1 MAKRRIYMDWN
12 ATAPLVPAARE
23 AMAGAMAVLGNP
35 SSVHGEGRAARRLV
49 EEARARIAALAGA
62 APEQV
67 IFTSGGTEAN
77 ALALAGREWLAGTS
91 EHASVLD
98 HATGQRLAVDGS
110 GRVGP
115 ESIPAGAAVALM
127 AANNE
132 TGAIHPLQEIGQR
145 VRETGGLWH
154 CDAVQAAGRLDLA
167 AIDADS
173 LALSA
178 HKLGGPMGVG
188 ALVLRTERVLHG
200 PIRGAQERRRRGG
213 TENVTGIAGFGAAA
227 RSLADMSALRDRL
240 EARLEGAVLYGGG
253 GPRLGNTS
261 CIGMPGV
268 SNETQVMAFDLE
280 GFAVSAGAACSSGKV
295 EASHVLLAMG
305 VDEAAAGEAIRV
317 SLGPGLAEEDVDA
330 FAEAWNRLAA
340 RLRSG

>member
-1 MAKRRIYMDWN
+1 MAKRRIYLDWN
-12 ATAPLVPAARE
+12 ATAPLTRAAQTAMTE
-23 AMAGAMAVLGNP
+23 AMALLGNP
-35 SSVHGEGRAARRLV
+35 SSVHSEGRAARRLV
-49 EEARARIAALAGA
+49 EEARARVAAFAGA
-62 APEQV
+62 EPEQV

-77 ALALAGREWLAGTS
+77 ALALAGRKWLAGAS

-98 HATGQRLAVDGS
+98 HADGARLAVGGDGQVS
-110 GRVGP
+110 P
-115 ESIPAGAAVALM
+115 DAIPPGAAVALM

-132 TGAIHPLQEIGQR
+132 TGAVHPLEDIARR
-145 VRETGGLWH
+145 VRATGGLWH

-167 AIDADS
+167 AIEADS

-188 ALVLRTERVLHG
+188 ALVLRTGRALEG

-213 TENVTGIAGFGAAA
+213 TENAVGIAGFGAVAQP
-227 RSLADMSALRDRL
+227 LADMSALRDRM
-240 EARLEGAVLYGGG
+240 EARLEGAVFYGHSA
-253 GPRLGNTS
+253 PRLGNTS

-268 SNETQVMAFDLE
+268 SNETQVMALDLE

-295 EASHVLLAMG
+295 GPSHVLQAMG
-305 VDEAAAGEAIRV
+305 VDDTAAGEAIRV
-317 SLGPGLAEEDVDA
+317 SLGAGLAEAEIDA

-340 RLRSG
+340 RLGSG

>member
-12 ATAPLVPAARE
+12 ATAPLAPAAQE
-23 AMAGAMAVLGNP
+23 AMAAAMAVLGNP

-49 EEARARIAALAGA
+49 EEARARVAAFACA

-67 IFTSGGTEAN
+67 VFTSGGTEAN
-77 ALALAGREWLAGTS
+77 ALALAGREWLAGAS

-98 HATGQRLAVDGS
+98 HIAGPRLAVDGG
-110 GRVGP
+110 GRIRP
-115 ESIPAGAAVALM
+115 ESIPPGAAVALM

-132 TGAIHPLQEIGQR
+132 TGAIHPLEETGRR

-167 AIDADS
+167 AIEADS

-188 ALVLRTERVLHG
+188 ALVLRTERALDG
-200 PIRGAQERRRRGG
+200 AIRGAQERRRRGG
-213 TENVTGIAGFGAAA
+213 TENVVGIAGFGAVAHP
-227 RSLADMSALRDRL
+227 LPDMTALRDRL
-240 EARLEGAVLYGGG
+240 EARLEGAVIYGSD

-268 SNETQVMAFDLE
+268 SGETQVMAFDLE

-295 EASHVLLAMG
+295 DASHVLLAMG
-305 VDEAAAGEAIRV
+305 TGEPAAGEAIRV
-317 SLGPGLAEEDVDA
+317 SLGPGLSEADIDA

-340 RLRSG
+340 RLRRG

>member
-12 ATAPLVPAARE
+12 ATAPLAPAARD
-23 AMAGAMAVLGNP
+23 AMAAAMAVLGNP
-35 SSVHGEGRAARRLV
+35 SSVHGEGRAARRFV
-49 EEARARIAALAGA
+49 EDARARIAAFASA
-62 APEQV
+62 APDQV
-67 IFTSGGTEAN
+67 VFTSGGTEAN
-77 ALALAGREWLAGTS
+77 ALALAGREWQAGAS

-98 HATGQRLAVDGS
+98 HAAGPRLAVDS
-110 GRVGP
+110 DGRIRP
-115 ESIPAGAAVALM
+115 NSIPPGMAVALM

-132 TGAIHPLQEIGQR
+132 TGAIHPLEQVGRR

-188 ALVLRTERVLHG
+188 ALVLRTERALDSA
-200 PIRGAQERRRRGG
+200 IRGAQERRRRGG
-213 TENVTGIAGFGAAA
+213 TENVVGIAGFGAVA
-227 RSLADMSALRDRL
+227 RPLPDMAALRDRL
-240 EARLEGAVLYGGG
+240 EARLEGAVIYGSD

-268 SNETQVMAFDLE
+268 SGETQVMAFDLE

-295 EASHVLLAMG
+295 DASHVLLAMG
-305 VDEAAAGEAIRV
+305 VDETAAGEAIRI
-317 SLGPGLAEEDVDA
+317 SLGPGLAEADIDA
-330 FAEAWNRLAA
+330 FATAWNRLAA
-340 RLRSG
+340 RLRRR

>member
-1 MAKRRIYMDWN
+1 MAKSRIYMDWN
-12 ATAPLVPAARE
+12 ATAPLAPAAQA
-23 AMAGAMAVLGNP
+23 AMGDAMAVLGNP

-49 EEARARIAALAGA
+49 EEARVRIAAFAGA

-77 ALALAGREWLAGTS
+77 ALALAGREWLAGAS
-91 EHASVLD
+91 EHVSVLD
-98 HATGQRLAVDGS
+98 HAAGPCLPVGGN
-110 GRVGP
+110 GRICP
-115 ESIPAGAAVALM
+115 DAIPAGAAVALM

-132 TGAIHPLQEIGQR
+132 TGAIHPLEEIGRR

-167 AIDADS
+167 AMEADS

-188 ALVLRTERVLHG
+188 ALVLRTERALEG

-213 TENVTGIAGFGAAA
+213 TENVVGIAGFGAVA
-227 RSLADMSALRDRL
+227 RPLADVSALRDRL
-240 EARLEGAVLYGGG
+240 EARLEGAVFHGRD

-261 CIGMPGV
+261 CIAIPGLA
-268 SNETQVMAFDLE
+268 NETQVMAFDLE

-295 EASHVLLAMG
+295 GASHVLLAMG
-305 VDEAAAGEAIRV
+305 VDDAAAGEAIRV
-317 SLGPGLAEEDVDA
+317 SLGAGVTEDDIDA
-330 FAEAWNRLAA
+330 FAAVWNRLAA
-340 RLRSG
+340 RLGSG

>member
-12 ATAPLVPAARE
+12 ATAPLAPAARD
-23 AMAGAMAVLGNP
+23 AMAAAMAVLGNP

-49 EEARARIAALAGA
+49 EEARTRIAAFAGA

-67 IFTSGGTEAN
+67 VFTSGGTEAN
-77 ALALAGREWLAGTS
+77 ALALAGREWLAGAS

-98 HATGQRLAVDGS
+98 HAAGPRLAVDGD
-110 GRVGP
+110 GRIRP
-115 ESIPAGAAVALM
+115 DSIPPGRAVALM

-132 TGAIHPLQEIGQR
+132 TGAIHPLEEVGRR

-178 HKLGGPMGVG
+178 HKLGGPMGIG
-188 ALVLRTERVLHG
+188 ALVMRTERALDG
-200 PIRGAQERRRRGG
+200 AIRGAQERRRRGG
-213 TENVTGIAGFGAAA
+213 TENVVGIAGFGAVA
-227 RSLADMSALRDRL
+227 RPLPDMAVLSDRL
-240 EARLEGAVLYGGG
+240 EAQLEGAVIYGNG

-268 SNETQVMAFDLE
+268 PGETQVMAFDLE

-295 EASHVLLAMG
+295 DASHVLLAMG
-305 VDEAAAGEAIRV
+305 VDETAAGEAIRI
-317 SLGPGLAEEDVDA
+317 SLGPGLVEADIDA

-340 RLRSG
+340 RLRRR

>member
-12 ATAPLVPAARE
+12 ATAPLAPAARE
-23 AMAGAMAVLGNP
+23 AMAEAMAVLGNP

-49 EEARARIAALAGA
+49 EEARARIAAFAGA

-77 ALALAGREWLAGTS
+77 ALALAGRDWLAGAS
-91 EHASVLD
+91 EHVSVLD
-98 HATGQRLAVDGS
+98 HAAGPCLAVDGG
-110 GRVGP
+110 GRIRP

-132 TGAIHPLQEIGQR
+132 TGAIHPLEEVGR
-145 VRETGGLWH
+145 WVRETGGLWH

-188 ALVLRTERVLHG
+188 ALVLRTDRALDG
-200 PIRGAQERRRRGG
+200 LIRGAQERRRRGG
-213 TENVTGIAGFGAAA
+213 TENVVGIAGFGAAA
-227 RSLADMSALRDRL
+227 RSLADMSVLRDRL
-240 EARLEGAVLYGGG
+240 EARLDGAVLYGRG

-268 SNETQVMAFDLE
+268 PNETQVMAFDLE

-295 EASHVLLAMG
+295 GASHVLLAMG

-317 SLGPGLAEEDVDA
+317 SLGPGLAEDDIDA

>member
-1 MAKRRIYMDWN
+1 MAKRRIYLDWN
-12 ATAPLVPAARE
+12 ATAPLAPAARE
-23 AMAGAMAVLGNP
+23 AMTAAMAVLGNP
-35 SSVHGEGRAARRLV
+35 SSVHGEGRAARRIV
-49 EEARARIAALAGA
+49 EEARARIATLAGA
-62 APEQV
+62 RPEQV
-67 IFTSGGTEAN
+67 VFTSGGTEAN
-77 ALALAGREWLAGTS
+77 ALALAGRAWLAGAS
-91 EHASVLD
+91 EHVSVLD
-98 HATGQRLAVDGS
+98 HAAGSRLAVDGD
-110 GRVGP
+110 GRIRP
-115 ESIPAGAAVALM
+115 ESIPPGAAVALM

-132 TGAIHPLQEIGQR
+132 TGAVHPLEEVGNR

-188 ALVLRTERVLHG
+188 ALVLRRERALDG
-200 PIRGAQERRRRGG
+200 AIRGAQERRRRGG
-213 TENVTGIAGFGAAA
+213 TENVVGIAGFGAVAHP
-227 RSLADMSALRDRL
+227 LPDMSALRDRL
-240 EARLEGAVLYGGG
+240 EARLEGAVLYGGA

-268 SNETQVMAFDLE
+268 SGETQVMALDLE

-295 EASHVLLAMG
+295 GASHVLLAMG
-305 VDEAAAGEAIRV
+305 VDEKAAGEAIRV
-317 SLGPGLAEEDVDA
+317 SLGAGLAEADIDA

-340 RLRSG
+340 RLRRG

>member
-12 ATAPLVPAARE
+12 ATAPLAPAARD
-23 AMAGAMAVLGNP
+23 AMADAMAVLGNP
-35 SSVHGEGRAARRLV
+35 SSVHGEGRAARRIV
-49 EEARARIAALAGA
+49 EEARARVAAFAGA

-77 ALALAGREWLAGTS
+77 ALALAGRDWMAGES

-98 HATGQRLAVDGS
+98 HAHGPRLPVDGG
-110 GRVGP
+110 GRVCADA
-115 ESIPAGAAVALM
+115 IPPGAAVALM

-132 TGAIHPLQEIGQR
+132 TGAIHPLAEIGRR
-145 VRETGGLWH
+145 VRGTGGLWH

-188 ALVLRTERVLHG
+188 ALVLRNARALES

-213 TENVTGIAGFGAAA
+213 TENVVGIAGFGAAA
-227 RSLADMSALRDRL
+227 RALADVTALRDRM
-240 EARLEGAVLYGGG
+240 EARLEGAVFHGRD

-261 CIGMPGV
+261 CIAMPGV

-295 EASHVLLAMG
+295 GASHVLLAMG
-305 VDEAAAGEAIRV
+305 VEEAAAAEAIRV
-317 SLGPGLAEEDVDA
+317 SLGAGVTEGDADA

-340 RLRSG
+340 RLRRG

>member
-12 ATAPLVPAARE
+12 ATAPLAPAARD
-23 AMAGAMAVLGNP
+23 AMAAAMAVLGNP

-49 EEARARIAALAGA
+49 EEARARVAAFAGA

-67 IFTSGGTEAN
+67 VFTSGGTEAN
-77 ALALAGREWLAGTS
+77 ALALAGREWLAGAS

-98 HATGQRLAVDGS
+98 HAAGPRLPVDS
-110 GRVGP
+110 GARICP
-115 ESIPAGAAVALM
+115 DSIPPGAAVALM

-132 TGAIHPLQEIGQR
+132 TGAIHPLEEVGRR

-167 AIDADS
+167 AIEADS

-188 ALVLRTERVLHG
+188 ALVLRTERALDG
-200 PIRGAQERRRRGG
+200 AIRGAQERRRRGG
-213 TENVTGIAGFGAAA
+213 TENVVGIAGFGAVA
-227 RSLADMSALRDRL
+227 RPLPDMTALRDRL
-240 EARLEGAVLYGGG
+240 EVRLEGAVIYGSD

-268 SNETQVMAFDLE
+268 SGETQVMAFDLE

-305 VDEAAAGEAIRV
+305 VGETAAGEAIRV
-317 SLGPGLAEEDVDA
+317 SLGPGLAEADIDA

-340 RLRSG
+340 RLRRR

>member
-12 ATAPLVPAARE
+12 ATAPLASGAQD
-23 AMAGAMAVLGNP
+23 AMAAAMAVLGNP

-49 EEARARIAALAGA
+49 EDARARIAAFAGA

-67 IFTSGGTEAN
+67 VFTSGGTEAN
-77 ALALAGREWLAGTS
+77 ALALAGREWLAGAS

-98 HATGQRLAVDGS
+98 HTAGPRLPVDDG
-110 GRVGP
+110 GRIRP
-115 ESIPAGAAVALM
+115 DSIPPGMAVALM

-132 TGAIHPLQEIGQR
+132 TGAIHPVEEVGR
-145 VRETGGLWH
+145 RMRETGGLWH

-173 LALSA
+173 LSLSA
-178 HKLGGPMGVG
+178 HKLGGPMGIG
-188 ALVLRTERVLHG
+188 ALVLRTERALDGAIH
-200 PIRGAQERRRRGG
+200 GAQERRRRGG
-213 TENVTGIAGFGAAA
+213 TENVVGIAGFGAVA
-227 RSLADMSALRDRL
+227 RPLPDMAALRDRL
-240 EARLEGAVLYGGG
+240 EARLEGAVIYGSD

-268 SNETQVMAFDLE
+268 SGETQVMAFDLE

-295 EASHVLLAMG
+295 DASHVLLAMG
-305 VDEAAAGEAIRV
+305 VDETAAGEAIRI
-317 SLGPGLAEEDVDA
+317 SLGPGLAEGDIDA

-340 RLRSG
+340 RLRRR

>member
-1 MAKRRIYMDWN
+1 MRPCSTMRPVRAWPW
-12 ATAPLVPAARE
+12 TA
-23 AMAGAMAVLGNP
+23 
-35 SSVHGEGRAARRLV
+35 
-49 EEARARIAALAGA
+49 
-62 APEQV
+62 
-67 IFTSGGTEAN
+67 
-77 ALALAGREWLAGTS
+77 AGRICPG
-91 EHASVLD
+91 
-98 HATGQRLAVDGS
+98 
-110 GRVGP
+110 
-115 ESIPAGAAVALM
+115 SIPPGAAVALM

-132 TGAIHPLQEIGQR
+132 TGAIHPLEEIGR
-145 VRETGGLWH
+145 RERETGGLWH

-167 AIDADS
+167 AIGADS

-188 ALVLRTERVLHG
+188 ALVLRTERALEG
-200 PIRGAQERRRRGG
+200 AIRGAQERRRRGG
-213 TENVTGIAGFGAAA
+213 TENVVGIAGFGAVAHA
-227 RSLADMSALRDRL
+227 LPDMSALRDRL
-240 EARLEGAVLYGGG
+240 EARLEGAVIHGRG

-268 SNETQVMAFDLE
+268 SGETQVMAFDLQ

-305 VDEAAAGEAIRV
+305 AGEKAAGEAIRV
-317 SLGPGLAEEDVDA
+317 SLGPGLSERDIDA

>member
-1 MAKRRIYMDWN
+1 MAKRRIYLDWN
-12 ATAPLVPAARE
+12 ATAPLARAAQT
-23 AMAGAMAVLGNP
+23 AMTEAMAVLGNP
-35 SSVHGEGRAARRLV
+35 SSVHSEGRAARRLV
-49 EEARARIAALAGA
+49 EEARARIAAFAGTG
-62 APEQV
+62 PEQV
-67 IFTSGGTEAN
+67 VFTSGGTEAN
-77 ALALAGREWLAGTS
+77 ALALAGREWLAGAS

-98 HATGQRLAVDGS
+98 HAGGPRLAVDGG
-110 GRVGP
+110 GRVCP
-115 ESIPAGAAVALM
+115 DAIPAGAAVALM

-132 TGAIHPLQEIGQR
+132 TGAVHPLEEIERR

-154 CDAVQAAGRLDLA
+154 CDAVQAAGRFDLA
-167 AIDADS
+167 AMEADS

-188 ALVLRTERVLHG
+188 ALVLRTGHALEG

-213 TENVTGIAGFGAAA
+213 TENVVGIVGFGAVA
-227 RSLADMSALRDRL
+227 RPLADMSALRDRM
-240 EARLEGAVLYGGG
+240 EARLEGAVFHGRG

-268 SNETQVMAFDLE
+268 SNETQVMALDLE

-305 VDEAAAGEAIRV
+305 VDGAAAGEAIRV
-317 SLGPGLAEEDVDA
+317 SLGAGVTEDDIDA
-330 FAEAWNRLAA
+330 FAAVWNRLAA
-340 RLRSG
+340 RLGSG

>member
-12 ATAPLVPAARE
+12 ATAPLAPAAR
-23 AMAGAMAVLGNP
+23 GAMAAAMAAPGNP

-49 EEARARIAALAGA
+49 EEARARVAAFAGA

-67 IFTSGGTEAN
+67 VFTSGGTEAN
-77 ALALAGREWLAGTS
+77 ALALAGRQWLAGAS

-98 HATGQRLAVDGS
+98 HAPGPRLAVDS
-110 GRVGP
+110 GGRIRAD
-115 ESIPAGAAVALM
+115 SIPPGAAVALM

-132 TGAIHPLQEIGQR
+132 TGAVHPLEEIGRR

-178 HKLGGPMGVG
+178 HKLGGPAGVG
-188 ALVLRTERVLHG
+188 ALVLRTDRALEG
-200 PIRGAQERRRRGG
+200 AIRGAQERRRRGG
-213 TENVTGIAGFGAAA
+213 TENVAGIAGFGAVAGP
-227 RSLADMSALRDRL
+227 LPDMSALRDRL
-240 EARLEGAVLYGGG
+240 EARLEGAVIHGRG
-253 GPRLGNTS
+253 GPRLANTS

-268 SNETQVMAFDLE
+268 SGETQVMAFDLQ

-305 VDEAAAGEAIRV
+305 LGRAAAGEAVRV
-317 SLGPGLAEEDVDA
+317 SLGPGLAEADIDA

-340 RLRSG
+340 RLRRG

>member
-12 ATAPLVPAARE
+12 ATAPLAPAARE
-23 AMAGAMAVLGNP
+23 AMADAMSVLGNP

-49 EEARARIAALAGA
+49 EEARARIAAFADA

-67 IFTSGGTEAN
+67 VFTSSGTEAN
-77 ALALAGREWLAGTS
+77 ALALTGREWLAGAS

-98 HATGQRLAVDGS
+98 HAAGPRLVVDDG
-110 GRVGP
+110 GRICP
-115 ESIPAGAAVALM
+115 EAIPPGTAIALM

-132 TGAIHPLQEIGQR
+132 TGAILPFRDIGRR
-145 VRETGGLWH
+145 VRENGGLWH
-154 CDAVQAAGRLDLA
+154 CDAVQAAGRIDLA
-167 AIDADS
+167 AVDADS

-188 ALVLRTERVLHG
+188 ALVLRTERALNR
-200 PIRGAQERRRRGG
+200 PIRGAQERQRRGG
-213 TENVTGIAGFGAAA
+213 TENVVGIAGFGAVA
-227 RSLADMSALRDRL
+227 RPLADMSALRDRL
-240 EARLEGAVLYGGG
+240 EARLDGAVFYGRD

-295 EASHVLLAMG
+295 GASHVLLAMG

-317 SLGPGLAEEDVDA
+317 SLGPDLTEDDIDA
-330 FAEAWNRLAA
+330 FADAWNRLAA

>member
-12 ATAPLVPAARE
+12 ATAPLAPAARD
-23 AMAGAMAVLGNP
+23 AMAAAMAVLGNP

-49 EEARARIAALAGA
+49 EEARARVAACSGA

-67 IFTSGGTEAN
+67 VFTSGGTEAN
-77 ALALAGREWLAGTS
+77 ALALAGREWLAGAS

-98 HATGQRLAVDGS
+98 HAAGPRLAVDGG
-110 GRVGP
+110 GRICPG
-115 ESIPAGAAVALM
+115 SIPPGAAVALM

-132 TGAIHPLQEIGQR
+132 TGAIHPLEEVGRR

-154 CDAVQAAGRLDLA
+154 CDTVQAAGRLDLA

-173 LALSA
+173 LSLSA

-188 ALVLRTERVLHG
+188 ALVLRTERALDG
-200 PIRGAQERRRRGG
+200 AIRGAQERRRRGG
-213 TENVTGIAGFGAAA
+213 TENVVGIAGFGAVAHP
-227 RSLADMSALRDRL
+227 LPDMTALRDRL
-240 EARLEGAVLYGGG
+240 EARLEGAVIYGSG

-268 SNETQVMAFDLE
+268 SGETQVMAFDLE

-295 EASHVLLAMG
+295 DASHVLLAMG
-305 VDEAAAGEAIRV
+305 VGETAAGEAIRV
-317 SLGPGLAEEDVDA
+317 SLGPGLAKADIDA

-340 RLRSG
+340 RLRRR

>member
-12 ATAPLVPAARE
+12 ATAPLAPAARL
-23 AMAGAMAVLGNP
+23 AMADAMAVLGNP

-49 EEARARIAALAGA
+49 EEARARIAAFAGA
-62 APEQV
+62 RPEQV
-67 IFTSGGTEAN
+67 VFTSGGTEAN
-77 ALALAGREWLAGTS
+77 ALALSGGEWLAGTS

-98 HATGQRLAVDGS
+98 HAAGSRLAVDGD
-110 GRVGP
+110 GRVRP
-115 ESIPAGAAVALM
+115 DSIPAGAAVALM

-132 TGAIHPLQEIGQR
+132 TGALHPLEEIGRR
-145 VRETGGLWH
+145 VRGTGGLWH

-178 HKLGGPMGVG
+178 HKLGGPTGVG
-188 ALVLRTERVLHG
+188 ALVLRRERALGG

-213 TENVTGIAGFGAAA
+213 TENVVGIAGFGAVA
-227 RSLADMSALRDRL
+227 RPLDDMSALRDRL
-240 EARLEGAVLYGGG
+240 EARLEGAVFYGRD

-268 SNETQVMAFDLE
+268 SGETQVMAFDLD

-295 EASHVLLAMG
+295 GASHVLLAMG
-305 VDEAAAGEAIRV
+305 VDETAAGEAVRV
-317 SLGPGLAEEDVDA
+317 SLGAGLAARDIDT

-340 RLRSG
+340 RVRRG

>member
-12 ATAPLVPAARE
+12 ATAPLAPAAQA
-23 AMAGAMAVLGNP
+23 AMAEAMAVLGNP

-49 EEARARIAALAGA
+49 EEARARIAAFAGA

-67 IFTSGGTEAN
+67 VFTSGGTEAN
-77 ALALAGREWLAGTS
+77 ALALAGREWLAGAS

-98 HATGQRLAVDGS
+98 HAAGPRLAVDGG
-110 GRVGP
+110 GRASAD
-115 ESIPAGAAVALM
+115 SIPPGAAVALM

-132 TGAIHPLQEIGQR
+132 TGAIHPLAEVARR

-167 AIDADS
+167 AVDADS

-188 ALVLRTERVLHG
+188 ALVLRNERALDG

-213 TENVTGIAGFGAAA
+213 TENVVGIAGFAAVA
-227 RSLADMSALRDRL
+227 RPLGDVTALRDRM
-240 EARLEGAVLYGGG
+240 EARLDGAVFYGRG

-268 SNETQVMAFDLE
+268 SNETQVMALDLE

-295 EASHVLLAMG
+295 GASHVLLAMG
-305 VDEAAAGEAIRV
+305 IGETAAGEAIRV
-317 SLGPGLAEEDVDA
+317 SLGPGLAEADIDA
-330 FAEAWNRLAA
+330 FAEVWNRLAA
-340 RLRSG
+340 RLRRG